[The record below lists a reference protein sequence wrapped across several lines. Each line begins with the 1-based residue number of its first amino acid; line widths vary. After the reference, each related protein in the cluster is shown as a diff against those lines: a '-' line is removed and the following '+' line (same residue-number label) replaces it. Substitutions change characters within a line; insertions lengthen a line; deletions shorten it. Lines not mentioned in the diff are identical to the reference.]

1 MIMTEEWIDALPLDL
16 DAILNGLLDR
26 IGGLLPC
33 DSGGVLLNDP
43 DEAHFSLVAYRGAG
57 TPPDSVAPDEGIVG
71 AVSAARV
78 ALIVSDM
85 QTDARCR
92 FIDPGSRAE
101 LAAPVLF
108 EGRVLAVLN
117 VESHQP
123 DAYTPE
129 HARLLNTLAEDN
141 ALVIYLID
149 QYTRLSRSH
158 FDLSRRIQVHRRES
172 STLQR
177 LVTITSAALDIDEML
192 AHALREAVTLL
203 GCDGAQLWLP
213 NHLAYQ
219 LEIHAASRIEQMAAI
234 SAAPLPLNGP
244 GMLVEA
250 YHTGKSRHST
260 DPTPSPNRT
269 SLNVLACPLNTH
281 NRTLGV
287 LHLYHYGDPP
297 FSESDTQIAS
307 TVADQIAVSMSSMQM
322 LAAER
327 YRLNLLNQVNHVSQE
342 LSATLDPQELL
353 RQAAARIHD
362 IFGQYAVH
370 IYLFEPDDNTVRLSA
385 AAGGV
390 TTVQQAQYDAAQDI
404 LPIEEGVIWRA
415 LRHGETQNVGDLRED
430 PDCPPQNDHHRL
442 QSCLTVPLRRGERV
456 VGAISVLST
465 QLNAFSG
472 LERDALETLATQ
484 ASTALHNAQ
493 LYTQAQRRLLE
504 QGIVYQIGQGLTSI
518 LHYRELS
525 EMMAQH
531 LNRALNTSACMVA
544 LYESDTNTVRIE
556 ADYRAPHHH
565 DANGQRIMGQPLPL
579 DEHYALALALR
590 TREPVTIYRAD
601 DALDVPPQA
610 RALLESLGDHSQLVM
625 PMVAADR
632 VIGAVDW
639 TDNQPGR
646 RFSQD
651 DLRLARTLITQAT
664 IAIENAL
671 LFRQLEERAHDL
683 AEANRLRS
691 QFLATISHELR
702 TPMNSIIG
710 FSETLLDGLYGQLTE
725 MQASRLE
732 RIQRNG
738 YSLLALIDD
747 LLDLSRIDAGRMKLH
762 LETLQLTH
770 AIATAAQNF
779 EMESRKKNLT
789 LRLDLPDDLPRVLAD
804 PERLHQ
810 IITNLLSNAVKFTH
824 EGEIAIRACEVVID
838 SRSFIKTSV
847 TDTGIGISDAD
858 QAIIFDEF
866 RQVDGSSTRAYGGT
880 GLGLAISRRLVEM
893 MGGTIDVES
902 TPNQGSSFSFTLP
915 VTRAERET
923 AL

>member
-1 MIMTEEWIDALPLDL
+1 MADEWTDTPSLDL
-16 DAILNGLLDR
+16 DARLAALLVPLGARLPIDCAGLLF
-26 IGGLLPC
+26 
-33 DSGGVLLNDP
+33 NDP
-43 DEAHFSLVAYRGAG
+43 EVPGLRLAACRGVG
-57 TPPDSVAPDEGIVG
+57 RAPDHIAPGGTLAEVVMAAGEPLIAG
-71 AVSAARV
+71 ETPGGPHYTLDPLASSA
-78 ALIVSDM
+78 
-85 QTDARCR
+85 
-92 FIDPGSRAE
+92 
-101 LAAPVLF
+101 
-108 EGRVLAVLN
+108 LAVPVRQHGQVTAVLT
-117 VESHQP
+117 VESFQSN
-123 DAYTPE
+123 AYTPE
-129 HARLLNTLAEDN
+129 HARLLAALAEDN
-141 ALVIYLID
+141 ALLLDLIV
-149 QYTRLSRSH
+149 YTAQMARSH
-158 FDLSRRIQVHRRES
+158 VDLSRRVQAHRRES
-172 STLQR
+172 ITLQR
-177 LVTITSAALDIDEML
+177 LVSITSAALDIDAML

-219 LEIHAASRIEQMAAI
+219 LEVHAPSRTGQAATI
-234 SAAPLPLNGP
+234 STTPLPLNGP
-244 GMLVEA
+244 GTLVDV
-250 YHTGKSRHST
+250 YHTGQPRRATEST
-260 DPTPSPNRT
+260 LDADHPS
-269 SLNVLACPLNTH
+269 VKHLACPLNTH

-287 LHLYHYGDPP
+287 LHLFSLEDRP
-297 FSESDTQIAS
+297 FSDSDMQIAS
-307 TVADQIAVSMSSMQM
+307 AVADQIAVSMSSMQM

-353 RQAAARIHD
+353 RQAAARIHGVFD
-362 IFGQYAVH
+362 QYAVH
-370 IYLFEPDDNTVRLSA
+370 IYLLEPDDDSVRLGA

-390 TTVQQAQYDAAQDI
+390 TTVQQAQYDAAQGI
-404 LPIEEGVIWRA
+404 LPIEEGIVWRA
-415 LRHGETQNVGDLRED
+415 LHTGQTQIVDDLRED
-430 PDCPPQNDHHRL
+430 PDCLPQDDYHRL
-442 QSCLTVPLRRGERV
+442 QSCLTVPLRRGEQAI
-456 VGAISVLST
+456 GAISVLST

-472 LERDALETLATQ
+472 LERDALETLTTQ
-484 ASTALHNAQ
+484 VSTALHNAQ
-493 LYTQAQRRLLE
+493 LYNQAQRRLLE

-525 EMMAQH
+525 EVMAQH
-531 LNRALNTSACMVA
+531 LNRALNTSACVVA
-544 LYESDTNTVRIE
+544 LYEPDANSVRIE

-565 DANGQRIMGQPLPL
+565 DPNGQRITGKPLPL
-579 DEHYALALALR
+579 DEHYALALAIR
-590 TREPVTIYRAD
+590 TREPVTIYR
-601 DALDVPPQA
+601 DAPDVPAQA
-610 RALLESLGDHSQLVM
+610 RALLEGLGDYSQLVL

-646 RFSQD
+646 RFTSD
-651 DLRLARTLITQAT
+651 DIRLARTLITQAT

-710 FSETLLDGLYGQLTE
+710 FSETLLEGLYGELTE

-732 RIQRNG
+732 RIQRNS

-762 LETLQLTH
+762 LETLHITNS
-770 AIATAAQNF
+770 IATAAQNF
-779 EMESRKKNLT
+779 EIESRKKNLT
-789 LRLDLPDDLPRVLAD
+789 LELDLPDELPRVLAD

-824 EGEIAIRACEVVID
+824 EGTIAIRACEVVVD
-838 SRSFIKTSV
+838 SRPFIKTSV
-847 TDTGIGISDAD
+847 TDTGIGISEAD

-893 MGGTIDVES
+893 MGGTIEVES
-902 TPNQGSSFSFTLP
+902 TPNQGSTFSFTLP
-915 VTRAERET
+915 VTRGERET
-923 AL
+923 AP